1 MDKTLIY
8 KMLATLMVMEPDTEV
23 AKLVIE
29 FAERKASKDLEACW
43 TDEETVK
50 KIKGSQ
56 TELLSWQSQN
66 EGVIESMAESMDKY
80 FNCQ

>member
-8 KMLATLMVMEPDTEV
+8 KIIATMMIMEPDTAV
-23 AKLVIE
+23 AKLVVE

-50 KIKGSQ
+50 KIEVAQK
-56 TELLSWQSQN
+56 ELLSWQTQH
-66 EGVIESMAESMDKY
+66 EDVIESMAESMDKY
-80 FNCQ
+80 FNG